1 MARVFTREEFYEL
14 VWEKPLTQLAKEFA
28 LSDVALHKICKKHN
42 IPHPPV
48 GWWAKKAAGK
58 AVRRAIL
65 PKSRADTPDNVTI
78 AAGEVRAEPDLIAA
92 ARENARLAVTTIDE
106 KAEGFA
112 DPIVDRT
119 LAQLRKGKPSTTDGL
134 VSIEGLNV
142 IRAKVAPASVDR
154 LALALKRLAA
164 AITALGIRIDKGE
177 KGAVFVSD
185 GETVG
190 FSIAETVKREKHVPT
205 ARELAEEEARQK
217 RIKRHWNNPSRWND
231 EDVGFNWNLRP
242 EWDYHPTGQIAFEFE
257 HKYLLGTSPRRLFKD
272 AKVQRLENMASD
284 IAVGIAVMAAALKDD
299 RLKREEEERKREE
312 ARRQRELLLR
322 QKHIAERRS
331 AALDEILEE
340 VAALDRLRRLVSG
353 LQSQPIEG
361 AGERVGKFLELAE
374 RRLRAREK
382 ALSAE
387 GLEKRFVDSKLFGED
402 DDHDF
407 RAPYSYY

>member
-1 MARVFTREEFYEL
+1 MARVFTREEFYNL

-65 PKSRADTPDNVTI
+65 PKTRAGTPDKVTI
-78 AAGEVRAEPDLIAA
+78 AAGEVRAESDLIAT
-92 ARENARLAVTTIDE
+92 ARENARLAVTTVDE
-106 KAEGFA
+106 SSEGIA

-119 LAQLRKGKPSTTDGL
+119 LAQLRKGKPSKTDGL

-142 IRAKVAPASVDR
+142 IQAKVAPSSVDR
-154 LALALKRLAA
+154 LALALKRLVAA
-164 AITALGIRIDKGE
+164 TTALGIRIERGE
-177 KGAVFVSD
+177 KGAVFLCD

-190 FSIAETVKREKHVPT
+190 FSIAETIRREKHVST
-205 ARELAEEEARQK
+205 AKELAEEEARQK
-217 RIKRHWNNPSRWND
+217 RLERRWRNPARWD
-231 EDVGFNWNLRP
+231 DDDVGFNWNLPP
-242 EWDYHPTGQIAFEFE
+242 EWDYHPTGQIAFELE

-272 AKVQRLENMASD
+272 AKIQRLENMASD

-299 RLKREEEERKREE
+299 RLKREEQERQREE

-322 QKHIAERRS
+322 QKHIAERRN
-331 AALDEILEE
+331 AALDEVLEE
-340 VAALDRLRRLVSG
+340 VAALDRLRRLVTG
-353 LQSQPIEG
+353 LQSQPIDG

-374 RRLRAREK
+374 RRLRTREI

-387 GLEKRFVDSKLFGED
+387 GLEKRFMEGKLFGED

-407 RAPYSYY
+407 KAPYSYY